1 MAKDS
6 INKDNKDEK
15 GITVKKEDDL
25 PEWYTQVVVKSQLAD
40 YAPIKGC
47 MVLRPNGYAIWE
59 RIMQTFDIAIK
70 KHGVRNAYFPMF
82 IPESFFHK
90 EAEHAKG
97 FEPEVAWIER
107 KEKT

>member
-40 YAPIKGC
+40 YEIGRASC
-47 MVLRPNGYAIWE
+47 RE
-59 RIMQTFDIAIK
+59 R
-70 KHGVRNAYFPMF
+70 V
-82 IPESFFHK
+82 
-90 EAEHAKG
+90 
-97 FEPEVAWIER
+97 
-107 KEKT
+107 